1 LDAGLSGVDW
11 TDAGIRRPKR
21 GRAASETVS
30 NSPRSTASDAVFPT
44 LPA

>member
-21 GRAASETVS
+21 ASRIGNGKPTS
-30 NSPRSTASDAVFPT
+30 QSASDAVFLT